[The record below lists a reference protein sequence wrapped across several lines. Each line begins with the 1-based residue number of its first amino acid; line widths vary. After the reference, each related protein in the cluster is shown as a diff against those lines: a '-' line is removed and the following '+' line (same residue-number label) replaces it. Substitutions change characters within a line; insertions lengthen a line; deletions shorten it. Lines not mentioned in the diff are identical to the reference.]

1 MTLACFAMYT
11 TIYVFDRFIIVC
23 MCIFTLLLYSRKSKI
38 KYSGIELVSNV
49 FAHLF
54 THFFPLECNR
64 IIHTNIYIY
73 IYKISKLTKGW

>member
-23 MCIFTLLLYSRKSKI
+23 MCIFTLSLCSRKSKI

-64 IIHTNIYIY
+64 IIHTNIRESNVIM
-73 IYKISKLTKGW
+73 